1 MPGIKYTVKFN
12 LDENHALKV
21 TATDSE
27 GYNKLI
33 EEVRFD
39 YVAKQRNNPAEE
51 QNEEELVDKK
61 KGCFIQ

>member
-1 MPGIKYTVKFN
+1 MYTVRFF

-27 GYNKLI
+27 GTNKLI

-51 QNEEELVDKK
+51 EQNEEELVDKK